1 MSTNPDINPR
11 AEDRA
16 VTVISLWLARHLG
29 DDELLS
35 ELEAIG
41 AEGLAPEQAEAVTEL
56 LDQLRTPDGRGE
68 LEMVA
73 RETLESLAHGA

>member
-1 MSTNPDINPR
+1 MSMSPDINSRPD
-11 AEDRA
+11 DRA

-29 DDELLS
+29 DEELLS

-41 AEGLAPEQAEAVTEL
+41 AEGLGPEQAEAVTEL
-56 LDQLRTPDGRGE
+56 LDQLRSPDGRGE
-68 LEMVA
+68 LEKVA